1 MYHLKQKLKQRW
13 TNKLEIKTVVVLY
26 MYTRT

>member
-26 MYTRT
+26 MYTQT